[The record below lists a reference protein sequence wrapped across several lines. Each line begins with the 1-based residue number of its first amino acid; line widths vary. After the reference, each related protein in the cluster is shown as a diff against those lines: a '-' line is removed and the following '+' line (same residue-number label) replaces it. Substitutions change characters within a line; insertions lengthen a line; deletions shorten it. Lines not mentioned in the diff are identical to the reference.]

1 MKAKKIV
8 AKATKAEFQVKFGH
22 LGKTEMETVRSNLI
36 QMIIDTDDKG
46 KLGHFKRITIINP
59 KLSIPVASK
68 F

>member
-22 LGKTEMETVRSNLI
+22 LGKTEMETVRFNII

-46 KLGHFKRITIINP
+46 MTKGNSAILNELQ
-59 KLSIPVASK
+59 LSTRN
-68 F
+68 